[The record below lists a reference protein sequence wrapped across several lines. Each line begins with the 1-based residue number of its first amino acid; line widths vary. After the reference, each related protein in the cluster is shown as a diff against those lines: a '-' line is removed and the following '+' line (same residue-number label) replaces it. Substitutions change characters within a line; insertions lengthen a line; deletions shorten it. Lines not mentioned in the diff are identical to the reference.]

1 MNERKSAVDR
11 KNRIFIASVASDC
24 RAAAEKWGLGI
35 ESDRFCTAAEM
46 DEPDA
51 LAREEGFLSGVS
63 RRIVHGPF
71 NELSTAAIEPRV
83 TEITR
88 TRFAQALVMAE
99 KLAAEKLV
107 LHTGYIPRIYY
118 PEWYIGRSADFWRD
132 FLKAHPSGPPI
143 MLENVL
149 ESDPRVPLEIVRQVD
164 HPRLRLCLDVG
175 HANAQEGGASPME
188 WVRRT
193 APWLGHV
200 HLHNNDGTWDTHS
213 PLFSGTIPMREILP
227 LLEEL
232 APDATWTLETL
243 EAEAS
248 CLFLAR
254 QGWIGGS
261 E

>member
-1 MNERKSAVDR
+1 
-11 KNRIFIASVASDC
+11 
-24 RAAAEKWGLGI
+24 
-35 ESDRFCTAAEM
+35 
-46 DEPDA
+46 
-51 LAREEGFLSGVS
+51 
-63 RRIVHGPF
+63 
-71 NELSTAAIEPRV
+71 
-83 TEITR
+83 
-88 TRFAQALVMAE
+88 
-99 KLAAEKLV
+99 
-107 LHTGYIPRIYY
+107 
-118 PEWYIGRSADFWRD
+118 
-132 FLKAHPSGPPI
+132 
-143 MLENVL
+143 
-149 ESDPRVPLEIVRQVD
+149 
-164 HPRLRLCLDVG
+164 
-175 HANAQEGGASPME
+175 ME